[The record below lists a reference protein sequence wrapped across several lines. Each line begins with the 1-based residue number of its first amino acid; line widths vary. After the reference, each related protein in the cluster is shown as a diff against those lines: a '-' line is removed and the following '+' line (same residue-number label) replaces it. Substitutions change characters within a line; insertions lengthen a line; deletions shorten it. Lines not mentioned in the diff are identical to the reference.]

1 VVVCRYFCSTTKAAG
16 DAVGILAGFP
26 DGLSSLSVYPSAG
39 ATVMHQVN
47 LQQRDRAAYTLAKDH
62 LLQSGARKG
71 VTPELIEKY
80 LHLSRPRPDTLAGLY
95 EHMLESA
102 QSANMKAGVIGGS
115 IGGVANL
122 GPVLCDFEPAEV
134 LEKYR
139 SGWEGVLDDIVAQLK
154 PRGSMHRTSRSIW
167 PRYCRSVLS
176 GARFLSQFSTADDF
190 YRWVDLF
197 DEDERARPALPL
209 LLAQEIE
216 GFGFALACD
225 LLNGLGYENFSKPD
239 VHVKDIFGGLGLC
252 AKGAGDYEV
261 FRAVGRLARN
271 AGVTPYNADKLF
283 WLVGSG
289 YFYDDPHIGNK
300 GRIGRHKKEFI
311 EVARERLEP
320 MSHAE
325 APRTS

>member
-1 VVVCRYFCSTTKAAG
+1 
-16 DAVGILAGFP
+16 
-26 DGLSSLSVYPSAG
+26 
-39 ATVMHQVN
+39 MQQVN
-47 LQQRDRAAYTLAKDH
+47 QQDLDRAAYTLAKDF
-62 LLQSGARKG
+62 LLQSGASKG
-71 VTPELIEKY
+71 VTPQLIEKY
-80 LHLSRPRPDTLAGLY
+80 LHLSTPRPDTLAGLY

-115 IGGVANL
+115 IGGVGKL

-139 SGWEGVLDDIVAQLK
+139 SGWEGVLDDIVAQLR
-154 PRGSMHRTSRSIW
+154 PRGSVPRTSRSIW

-176 GARFLSQFSTADDF
+176 GARFLSQFSTTDDF

-197 DEDERARPALPL
+197 DNDGRARPALPL

-216 GFGFALACD
+216 GLGFALACD
-225 LLNGLGYENFSKPD
+225 FLNGLGYENFSKPD

-252 AKGAGDYEV
+252 AEGAGGFEV

-283 WLVGSG
+283 WLVCSG

-300 GRIGRHKKEFI
+300 GRIGSLKKQFI
-311 EVARERLEP
+311 EVARERLVP
-320 MSHAE
+320 MRHAE
-325 APRTS
+325 APRTF

>member
-1 VVVCRYFCSTTKAAG
+1 VRFRTFQGEAFSEVS
-16 DAVGILAGFP
+16 
-26 DGLSSLSVYPSAG
+26 
-39 ATVMHQVN
+39 Q
-47 LQQRDRAAYTLAKDH
+47 
-62 LLQSGARKG
+62 
-71 VTPELIEKY
+71 
-80 LHLSRPRPDTLAGLY
+80 
-95 EHMLESA
+95 
-102 QSANMKAGVIGGS
+102 
-115 IGGVANL
+115 
-122 GPVLCDFEPAEV
+122 V

-139 SGWEGVLDDIVAQLK
+139 SGWEGVLEDIVAQLN

-176 GARFLSQFSTADDF
+176 GARFLSRFSTADDF

-252 AKGAGDYEV
+252 AEGAGDYEV
-261 FRAVGRLARN
+261 FWAVGRLARN

-300 GRIGRHKKEFI
+300 GRIGSHKKEFI
-311 EVARERLEP
+311 VVARLTLEP
-320 MSHAE
+320 MRHAE

>member
-1 VVVCRYFCSTTKAAG
+1 
-16 DAVGILAGFP
+16 
-26 DGLSSLSVYPSAG
+26 
-39 ATVMHQVN
+39 MHQMN
-47 LQQRDRAAYTLAKDH
+47 QQQLDRAAYTLAKDF
-62 LLQSGARKG
+62 LLQSGAGKG
-71 VTPELIEKY
+71 VTPELIENY
-80 LHLSRPRPDTLAGLY
+80 LHLSAPRPDTLAGLY

-122 GPVLCDFEPAEV
+122 GPLLCDFEPAEV

-139 SGWEGVLDDIVAQLK
+139 SGWEGLLDDIVTQLK
-154 PRGSMHRTSRSIW
+154 PRGSVPRTSRSIW

-176 GARFLSQFSTADDF
+176 GARFLSQFSTTDDF

-216 GFGFALACD
+216 GLGFALACD
-225 LLNGLGYENFSKPD
+225 FLNGLGYENFSKPD
-239 VHVKDIFGGLGLC
+239 VHVTDIFRGLGLC
-252 AKGAGDYEV
+252 AEGAGDYEV
-261 FRAVGRLARN
+261 LRAVGRLARN
-271 AGVTPYNADKLF
+271 TGVTPYNADKLF

-289 YFYDDPHIGNK
+289 YFYEDPHIGNK
-300 GRIGRHKKEFI
+300 GRIGRRKKELI
-311 EVARERLEP
+311 VVARERLEP
-320 MSHAE
+320 MRHAE

>member
-1 VVVCRYFCSTTKAAG
+1 VS
-16 DAVGILAGFP
+16 
-26 DGLSSLSVYPSAG
+26 
-39 ATVMHQVN
+39 
-47 LQQRDRAAYTLAKDH
+47 QQELDRAAYALAKDF
-62 LLQSGARKG
+62 LLQSGADKG
-71 VTPELIEKY
+71 VTPELVEKY
-80 LHLSRPRPDTLAGLY
+80 LHLSAPRPDTLAGLY

-115 IGGVANL
+115 IGGVGNL
-122 GPVLCDFEPAEV
+122 GRVLCDFEPAEI

-139 SGWEGVLDDIVAQLK
+139 SGWESVLDDIVAQLK
-154 PRGSMHRTSRSIW
+154 PRGSVLRTPRSIW

-209 LLAQEIE
+209 LLAQEID

-225 LLNGLGYENFSKPD
+225 FLNGLGYENFSKPD
-239 VHVKDIFGGLGLC
+239 VHVKDIFGSLGLYPS
-252 AKGAGDYEV
+252 GAGDYEV
-261 FRAVGRLARN
+261 FRAVGRLAHN

-289 YFYDDPHIGNK
+289 HFYDDPHIGNK

-311 EVARERLEP
+311 EVVRERLEP
-320 MSHAE
+320 MRHAE
-325 APRTS
+325 APRPS

>member
-1 VVVCRYFCSTTKAAG
+1 
-16 DAVGILAGFP
+16 
-26 DGLSSLSVYPSAG
+26 
-39 ATVMHQVN
+39 
-47 LQQRDRAAYTLAKDH
+47 
-62 LLQSGARKG
+62 
-71 VTPELIEKY
+71 
-80 LHLSRPRPDTLAGLY
+80 
-95 EHMLESA
+95 
-102 QSANMKAGVIGGS
+102 
-115 IGGVANL
+115 
-122 GPVLCDFEPAEV
+122 LCDFEPAEV

-176 GARFLSQFSTADDF
+176 GARFLSQFSTAGEF

-197 DEDERARPALPL
+197 DEDERVRPALPL

-252 AKGAGDYEV
+252 AEGAGDYEV
-261 FRAVGRLARN
+261 FRAVGRLAGN

>member
-1 VVVCRYFCSTTKAAG
+1 LQAFLLYKGT
-16 DAVGILAGFP
+16 AVGAVDILVSFS
-26 DGLSSLSVYPSAG
+26 DGLRSLSVYPSGG

-47 LQQRDRAAYTLAKDH
+47 QQELDRAAYTLAKDF
-62 LLQSGARKG
+62 LLQSGAGKG

-80 LHLSRPRPDTLAGLY
+80 LHLSAPRPYTLAALY
-95 EHMLESA
+95 EHLLESA

-122 GPVLCDFEPAEV
+122 GPLLCDFEPAEV
-134 LEKYR
+134 LEKYH

-154 PRGSMHRTSRSIW
+154 PRGSVPRTSRSIW

-176 GARFLSQFSTADDF
+176 GARFLSQFSTAEDF

-252 AKGAGDYEV
+252 AEGAGDYEV

>member
-1 VVVCRYFCSTTKAAG
+1 M
-16 DAVGILAGFP
+16 
-26 DGLSSLSVYPSAG
+26 SVR
-39 ATVMHQVN
+39 
-47 LQQRDRAAYTLAKDH
+47 QQELDIAAYALAKDFP
-62 LLQSGARKG
+62 LQSGAGKG
-71 VTPELIEKY
+71 VTPGLIEKY
-80 LHLSRPRPDTLAGLY
+80 LHLSAPRPDTLAGLY
-95 EHMLESA
+95 MYMLESA

-115 IGGVANL
+115 IGGVGNL
-122 GPVLCDFEPAEV
+122 GRVLCDFEPAEV

-154 PRGSMHRTSRSIW
+154 PRGSVPRTSRSIW

-209 LLAQEIE
+209 LLAQEID

-225 LLNGLGYENFSKPD
+225 FLNGLGYENFSKPD
-239 VHVKDIFGGLGLC
+239 VHVKDIFGSLGLC
-252 AKGAGDYEV
+252 PPGAGDYEV

-289 YFYDDPHIGNK
+289 YFYDDPQIGNK
-300 GRIGRHKKEFI
+300 GSIGRHKREFI
-311 EVARERLEP
+311 EMARERLEP
-320 MSHAE
+320 MRHAE
-325 APRTS
+325 AQRTS

>member
-1 VVVCRYFCSTTKAAG
+1 MR
-16 DAVGILAGFP
+16 
-26 DGLSSLSVYPSAG
+26 
-39 ATVMHQVN
+39 QRN
-47 LQQRDRAAYTLAKDH
+47 QQERDRAAYTLAKDF
-62 LLQSGARKG
+62 LLQSGAGKG
-71 VTPELIEKY
+71 VTPELIENY
-80 LHLSRPRPDTLAGLY
+80 LHLSAPRPDTLAALY
-95 EHMLESA
+95 EHVLESA

-122 GPVLCDFEPAEV
+122 GPLLCDFEPTKV

-139 SGWEGVLDDIVAQLK
+139 SGWEGVLDDIMAQLN
-154 PRGSMHRTSRSIW
+154 PRGSVPRTSRSIW

-197 DEDERARPALPL
+197 DKDERARPALPL
-209 LLAQEIE
+209 MLAQEIE

-225 LLNGLGYENFSKPD
+225 FLNGLGYENFSKPD
-239 VHVKDIFGGLGLC
+239 VHVKEIFGGLGLC
-252 AKGAGDYEV
+252 AEGAGDYEV

-271 AGVTPYNADKLF
+271 ASVTPYNADKLF

-289 YFYDDPHIGNK
+289 YFYEDPHIGINC
-300 GRIGRHKKEFI
+300 RIARHKKEFI
-311 EVARERLEP
+311 EVARDRLEP